1 MVFKI
6 PVFEILLFLMFFKSN
21 FTLDSKTLKIS
32 ITFDSVIL
40 LQGKKLNSKNKV
52 CTNML
57 TTKLMEILE
66 TIKPSESV

>member
-32 ITFDSVIL
+32 VTFDSVIL
-40 LQGKKLNSKNKV
+40 LWGKKLNSKKQSLYKDVNYK
-52 CTNML
+52 TYGNIRNNQTL
-57 TTKLMEILE
+57 
-66 TIKPSESV
+66 